1 MCRVF
6 GCVAAEPAS
15 IRSELIEADNPLIRQ
30 SEDHDS
36 GWGMAV
42 YERADGL
49 DPRCVRFAEAA
60 FSDPDFVEATALRG
74 RIFNVH
80 VRRATMGGLAPE
92 NTHPFCLGSYSFGH
106 NGTILRYPRLLEHPT
121 VAQPSGDTDSEAFF
135 NFLMTIYDASDP
147 IGSLRCAIRTAV
159 ERSPFSGL
167 NFLFSDGDRLFAY
180 RLGMFELHWLH
191 RARAAAGRLRAGH
204 RRGVAH
210 GPAGRAA
217 RARPGRPRAAARRA
231 PDRRRAARAGT
242 GAEGRSPGSPARR
255 GPRRGR
261 RGARSGGSGRHLSRR
276 FALLVNPASAGGKAL
291 KALPVVH
298 ETLDR
303 LGAAHRTITTR
314 SSEHAA
320 EEATRA
326 AAQGETVAALSGD
339 GLLRPLGSALKGSGA
354 ALAIIPCGR
363 GNDLARVLGIPTDP
377 ADGHRGRRDRRRSG

>member
-6 GCVAAEPAS
+6 GCVAAEPTS
-15 IRSELIEADNPLIRQ
+15 IRSELIEAANPLIRQ

-106 NGTILRYPRLLEHPT
+106 NGTILRYPRLLEHPSI
-121 VAQPSGDTDSEAFF
+121 AQPSGDTDSEAFF
-135 NFLMTIYDASDP
+135 NFLMTLYDASDP
-147 IGSLRCAIRTAV
+147 IGSLRRAIRTTV

-191 RARAAAGRLRAGH
+191 RPGQLLVASERVTDEEWHTVQQDVLLVLDPDDLQQPHAERLIGDELLAQARVQRVDHQAHLRGEARGEVAAERARAA
-204 RRGVAH
+204 VA
-210 GPAGRAA
+210 
-217 RARPGRPRAAARRA
+217 
-231 PDRRRAARAGT
+231 D
-242 GAEGRSPGSPARR
+242 S
-255 GPRRGR
+255 
-261 RGARSGGSGRHLSRR
+261 
-276 FALLVNPASAGGKAL
+276 
-291 KALPVVH
+291 
-298 ETLDR
+298 
-303 LGAAHRTITTR
+303 
-314 SSEHAA
+314 
-320 EEATRA
+320 
-326 AAQGETVAALSGD
+326 
-339 GLLRPLGSALKGSGA
+339 
-354 ALAIIPCGR
+354 
-363 GNDLARVLGIPTDP
+363 
-377 ADGHRGRRDRRRSG
+377 